1 MNEYTRR
8 YSTIKAFDRER
19 YNISCSIVRRT
30 IDMNTTIRQ
39 QKSIKP
45 VKCKNRIIPHY
56 RVKNGV
62 RACRRIHQCMSA
74 KSRCIAI

>member
-8 YSTIKAFDRER
+8 YSTIRPVDRQR
-19 YNISCSIVRRT
+19 YNVCCPIFRRAINMKGT
-30 IDMNTTIRQ
+30 FIQ
-39 QKSIKP
+39 VKSIKP

-62 RACRRIHQCMSA
+62 RACRKIKQGICT
-74 KSRCIAI
+74 KSRCIDI